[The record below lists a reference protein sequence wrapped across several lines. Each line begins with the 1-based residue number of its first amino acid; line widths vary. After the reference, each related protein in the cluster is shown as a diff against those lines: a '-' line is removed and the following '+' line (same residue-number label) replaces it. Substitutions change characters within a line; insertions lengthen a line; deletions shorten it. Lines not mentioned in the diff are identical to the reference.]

1 MVVKQKLRSMEQN
14 RDPRNKPT
22 WDQLISSVTKEAN
35 LYKEKTTLSSVSGAG
50 KTEQLNVKE

>member
-1 MVVKQKLRSMEQN
+1 MVVKQKPRSMEQN

-22 WDQLISSVTKEAN
+22 QDQFISSMTKEAN
-35 LYKEKTTLSSVSGAG
+35 LYKEKMTVSSISGAG

>member
-1 MVVKQKLRSMEQN
+1 MVVKQKPRSMEQN

-22 WDQLISSVTKEAN
+22 QDQLISSMTKEAN
-35 LYKEKTTLSSVSGAG
+35 LYKEKMTVSSISGTG